1 MGRRMY
7 VYRTFVEGGRELY
20 GIVVH
25 VAKRRKTRQA
35 IGCAP
40 AEWTLPFVVGHTSVS
55 QKSSSSGASM
65 DSFQGKRF
73 PAFLAKPKDESEC
86 FNVAFAQF
94 RFGLGSGETKEEALQ
109 DAEYILALGLHVMA
123 DRGLQVPEPLEME
136 KAIALSQGRLMEF
149 GLKNEDVEWI
159 TVEVKP
165 EAIKDENFD

>member
-1 MGRRMY
+1 
-7 VYRTFVEGGRELY
+7 
-20 GIVVH
+20 
-25 VAKRRKTRQA
+25 
-35 IGCAP
+35 
-40 AEWTLPFVVGHTSVS
+40 
-55 QKSSSSGASM
+55 M